1 MNEEEILSSL
11 VLLADDTVHF
21 LTDSRKWERECWV
34 CIEFLRALRVN
45 VSETDLIKPNTEP
58 PDVIYQ
64 DANFEVF
71 IVLDQGR
78 KLHADWKELS
88 SLYRSAQCMEDLKE
102 PYKPPKKISGAQ
114 VIEFLKPTLSIKRNS
129 YAGRGISLG
138 DIDVLVYLNL
148 KECILDLGTP
158 FPELDELQQQGWRSL
173 SVFGNSYCRVLCVQP
188 SAPDF
193 LRAHVGEYYS
203 HCTGIAMYFN

>member
-1 MNEEEILSSL
+1 MNEEEMLSSL
-11 VLLADDTVHF
+11 VLLADDTVRF
-21 LTDSRKWERECWV
+21 LTDPKKWERECWV
-34 CIEFLRALRVN
+34 CIEFLRALQVD
-45 VSETDLIKPNTEP
+45 VSKTDVIKPSTEP

-88 SLYRSAQCMEDLKE
+88 SLYRSAQCLEDLKI
-102 PYKPPKKISGAQ
+102 PYKPPKKVSGAQ
-114 VIEFLKPTLSIKRNS
+114 VIQFLTPTLSKKRDS
-129 YAGRGISLG
+129 YARRGISLG

-158 FPELDELQQQGWRSL
+158 FPGALDELQQQGWRSL
-173 SVFGNSYCRVLCVQP
+173 SVFGNSYCKVLCVKP

-193 LRAHVGEYYS
+193 LRAHVGNTIRIVPE
-203 HCTGIAMYFN
+203 